1 LLRDCEI
8 AVNFTRLTK
17 KDSRTR
23 TTLTSECFSWFEFQ
37 ASIQE
42 AIDCAIC
49 AHQVDAAILL
59 FGSLPKYRVYLPL
72 PDQDPSEYLVEA
84 IAHDHLELVK
94 LIISRECN
102 SICHRIVSTGYFPG
116 VIYAIKNGHY
126 DIVRY
131 LLEIGYVKTS
141 EMNILGVA
149 IGYGDGHNHEVG
161 AAIWRPGAN
170 GALALR
176 AERIMQSHLFDR
188 HPLDR
193 RWLAHGRRH
202 LRRGWQRALPRYLRR
217 LRTALLLRSL
227 GLTETSPLTCLD
239 KAMASTQV
247 ALRTST
253 RSWL

>member
-8 AVNFTRLTK
+8 AANFTRLTK
-17 KDSRTR
+17 ENSRTR
-23 TTLTSECFSWFEFQ
+23 TTLTSECFSWFEIQ

-59 FGSLPKYRVYLPL
+59 FGSLPNYRVYLPL
-72 PDQDPSEYLVEA
+72 PDQDPSEYLEVEA

-94 LIISRECN
+94 WIISRERN
-102 SICHRIVSTGYFPG
+102 PMCHRTVSRGYFPG
-116 VIYAIKNGHY
+116 VIYAIMNGNH
-126 DIVRY
+126 DIVRC
-131 LLEIGYVKTS
+131 LLEIGYVNTS
-141 EMNILGVA
+141 EMDILGVA

-161 AAIWRPGAN
+161 AAIWCPGAN

-188 HPLDR
+188 HPLNR

-217 LRTALLLRSL
+217 LRKVLLLRSL
-227 GLTETSPLTCLD
+227 GLTETSPLT
-239 KAMASTQV
+239 
-247 ALRTST
+247 
-253 RSWL
+253 